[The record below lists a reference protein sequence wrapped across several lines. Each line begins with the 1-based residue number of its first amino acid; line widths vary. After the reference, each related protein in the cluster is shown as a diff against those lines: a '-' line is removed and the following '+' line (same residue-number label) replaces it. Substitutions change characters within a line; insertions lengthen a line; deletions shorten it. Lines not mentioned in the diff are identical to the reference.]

1 MHHAENHLTEDDER
15 LITRLI
21 DGEAD
26 DASMAAFARR
36 AQAKPALVLRLLE
49 VQRSS
54 VQLAAAFERR
64 TQRLGATALSSGAHV
79 ARSQAGMPGMHSAPA
94 AREPRRPMPWPHW
107 SAWSGW
113 AAAAVLCLFLLPGAL
128 SSGPAADPGEQRPQL
143 TEAPQKA
150 PFKTD
155 RPDDLLRDYLRAD
168 HVLGN
173 LEPILIETATLPDG
187 RLAMVYLR
195 RIEEVA
201 IFDLA
206 SLDADRQPR
215 VDEHGALSQDPR
227 MFIR

>member
-26 DASMAAFARR
+26 DAAMAAFARR
-36 AQAKPALVLRLLE
+36 AQAKPALLLRLLE

-64 TQRLGATALSSGAHV
+64 TERLGASAVSREAHAV
-79 ARSQAGMPGMHSAPA
+79 RSQAGMPSAPSAPA
-94 AREPRRPMPWPHW
+94 TRHTRRPMPLQHW

-113 AAAAVLCLFLLPGAL
+113 AAAAVLCLLLLPGAL
-128 SSGPAADPGEQRPQL
+128 SSKPAADPGEQRPQL
-143 TEAPQKA
+143 TEAPQNT
-150 PFKTD
+150 PFESD

-206 SLDADRQPR
+206 SLDVDRQPR